1 MTTPSPSPSQ
11 TPAAMATACQDA
23 ITVDLDAEIGS
34 GRSGYFVLTNAGPQ
48 SCTLVG
54 YLEPAAIDSAGAA
67 VTTVEHSDL
76 NDVEDVSVELAPG
89 ASAYSWVFWD
99 DSPDTIAS
107 CEQREDAEAL
117 EVTIPGA
124 SAAKRIETGA
134 LPLCDGRGS
143 ILHLGPIDSEQ
154 RYASKGV

>member
-1 MTTPSPSPSQ
+1 MIPPSPSPSQ
-11 TPAAMATACQDA
+11 TPAAVATACQDA
-23 ITVDLDAEIGS
+23 ITVSLEAQIGS

-48 SCTLVG
+48 PCPLVG
-54 YLEPAAIDSAGAA
+54 YLEPAAIGSAGAA
-67 VTTVEHSDL
+67 VTTVDHFDL
-76 NDVEDVSVELAPG
+76 NDVEDVPVELAPG

-107 CEQREDAEAL
+107 CEQRVDAEAL